1 TIVTLRFKDNINNFW
16 RTFLEHYCLR
26 KEVNYM
32 LQILFVTVVAPLV
45 VGVALEIIKSW
56 LKDQHNKRH

>member
-1 TIVTLRFKDNINNFW
+1 M
-16 RTFLEHYCLR
+16 
-26 KEVNYM
+26 NYM

-56 LKDQHNKRH
+56 LKDQHNKRQ

>member
-1 TIVTLRFKDNINNFW
+1 
-16 RTFLEHYCLR
+16 
-26 KEVNYM
+26 M

-56 LKDQHNKRH
+56 LKDQHNTPFSPVSIVAIERVTPTFDQSCQMRA

>member
-1 TIVTLRFKDNINNFW
+1 M
-16 RTFLEHYCLR
+16 
-26 KEVNYM
+26 NYM